1 MAIKVLL
8 AEDHR
13 IFREALRSLLD
24 QEPDVEVV
32 AETGDGTEVPRLV
45 REHDVDIVCMDVQL
59 AGMNGVETT
68 RRLSFGSTPVKV
80 IGLSA
85 HNDYQFVLDMLR
97 AGAKGYVTKTEACSE
112 LLRAIRAVAG
122 NRTYLCPEVMDA
134 MSGTLVNGD
143 PANARRVPNQ
153 LGPRERQVLQLVAEG
168 CTSHQ
173 IGERLNISASTVEVH
188 RRNIMRKLGLHS
200 VAELTR
206 YSIRNGIISA

>member
-1 MAIKVLL
+1 MKVRVLL

-13 IFREALRSLLD
+13 IFREALRTLLD
-24 QEPDVEVV
+24 KEPDVEVV
-32 AETGDGTEVPRLV
+32 AETGDGTAVPRLV
-45 REHDVDIVCMDVQL
+45 KEHAVDVVCMDIQL

-85 HNDYQFVLDMLR
+85 HNDHQFVVDMLR
-97 AGAKGYVTKTEACSE
+97 AGAKGYVTKTEASSE
-112 LLRAIRAVAG
+112 LLRAIRTVAG
-122 NRTYLCPEVMDA
+122 NRVYLCPEVMDA
-134 MSGTLVNGD
+134 LSGTLVNGD
-143 PANARRVPNQ
+143 LEHIRRVPNQ

-168 CTSHQ
+168 HTSIQ
-173 IGERLNISASTVEVH
+173 IGDRLNISPATVEVH
-188 RRNIMRKLGLHS
+188 RRNIMRKLSLHS